1 MYFMGIDGRLTTA
14 EAAEKLGKTVR
25 HIQWLITEDRLPAER
40 VGRDYL
46 IREEDLKLVEGLK
59 RGRPPKA
66 KAENSKAGKKG
77 VKK

>member
-1 MYFMGIDGRLTTA
+1 MGIDGRLTTT

-25 HIQWLITEDRLPAER
+25 HIQWLITEERLPAER

-66 KAENSKAGKKG
+66 KAGTPKAGKKRG
-77 VKK
+77 GEK

>member
-1 MYFMGIDGRLTTA
+1 MSIEGRLTTA
-14 EAAEKLGKTVR
+14 EAANKLNKTVR
-25 HIQWLITEDRLPAER
+25 HVQWLITEGRLPAER

-66 KAENSKAGKKG
+66 TTEIASKASKTEGKA
-77 VKK
+77 